1 MSSNR
6 PLYLETAPSSL
17 KQDEPVASRVAGI
30 VGWCLVVFG
39 AVVALT
45 NIYMSPRWIP
55 EWFGW
60 LAVVFGLVG
69 VFVHAAAESDK
80 LIRQSLGYAGAAAV
94 VVGLILAG
102 TFYKHWAVGLIP
114 LVPGLMLLAL
124 YIRRE
129 DDEMLRTVVLLGFGA
144 AGAVMALVGV
154 GGMLVWSPWIAGPG
168 SVLAAIGLLTLVM
181 FLVLEGP
188 QSEIGRLAAVAMS
201 ALGGLVVVY
210 AFLRSTIPF
219 LIHDWRS
226 PVPPY
231 ALPLTVLGA
240 AGLILGV
247 AGRYAFAPAGPEK
260 TAIDSAAV
268 RSWSRISIAVGI
280 ILLTTGVLR
289 FLAPTVLRS
298 TGWGEHIPAPYLVP
312 NGLVQMFAG
321 LLFAIA
327 SIGFWSENRLVVMT
341 RREFTAFF
349 ASPVAYFVM
358 CGFTAIGVFA
368 FVLFVIRL
376 MVFAEQ
382 GRPVEEPI
390 VASYF
395 IALFPVLAVMVA
407 VPLLT
412 MRLFSE
418 EKRTGTL
425 EVMLTAPV
433 GEGAVLASK
442 FLGSL
447 LFFMLLWVPWLLFL
461 VALRLEAGQAFD
473 FRPVL
478 GFVLTLFVSGAGFI
492 AMGMFFSSVTQNQIV
507 AAALTFAGMMVLISF
522 YFFAAFDMKGLLSFL
537 EIRTA
542 ATFDLIRTI
551 FKTMSFIDM
560 WSEAISGKVML
571 KDVAFHFSAAVM
583 WLLATYKVL
592 EARRWS

>member
-6 PLYLETAPSSL
+6 LLYVETAPSSL
-17 KQDEPVASRVAGI
+17 KQDEPVAARVVGV
-30 VGWCLVVFG
+30 VGWCLAVFG

-55 EWFGW
+55 EWLGW
-60 LAVVFGLVG
+60 LAIVLGLVG

-80 LIRQSLGYAGAAAV
+80 LIRQTLGYAGAAAI

-102 TFYKHWAVGLIP
+102 AFYKHWAVGLIP
-114 LVPGLMLLAL
+114 LIPGLMLLAL
-124 YIRRE
+124 YVRRE
-129 DDEMLRTVVLLGFGA
+129 DDEMLRTVVLRGFGA
-144 AGAVMALVGV
+144 AGAVMALVGI
-154 GGMLVWSPWIAGPG
+154 GGMLIASSWIAGPG
-168 SVLAAIGLLTLVM
+168 SVLAVVGLLTLVT

-188 QSEIGRLAAVAMS
+188 QSEIGRLTAVAMS
-201 ALGGLVVVY
+201 VFGGLIVVY
-210 AFLRSTIPF
+210 AFLRSTTPF

-226 PVPPY
+226 PVPAY
-231 ALPLTVLGA
+231 ALPMTVLGA
-240 AGLILGV
+240 ACLILGV
-247 AGRYAFAPAGPEK
+247 AGRYAFAPAKPEE
-260 TAIDSAAV
+260 TADTSAV
-268 RSWSRISIAVGI
+268 RSWSRIAVGVGV
-280 ILLTTGVLR
+280 ILLTVGILR

-298 TGWGEHIPAPYLVP
+298 AGWSEHTPGPYLVP
-312 NGLVQMFAG
+312 RGIVQMFAG
-321 LLFAIA
+321 FLFVIA
-327 SIGFWSENRLVVMT
+327 SISFWSENRLVVMT

-407 VPLLT
+407 VPLVT

-433 GEGAVLASK
+433 GEGLLLASK
-442 FLGSL
+442 FIGTLM
-447 LFFMLLWVPWLLFL
+447 FFMLLWVPWLLFL
-461 VALRLEAGQAFD
+461 LALRLEAGQPFD

-507 AAALTFAGMMVLISF
+507 AAALTFAGMMALISF

-537 EIRTA
+537 GIQTA